1 MIVTCYNIE
10 RHLIMETHG
19 KIILIGEHAVVYN
32 KPAIVCP
39 VFDAYVSVNI
49 EPFLYTRI
57 ESDFY
62 SGPIEN
68 ATEQFESIQQLIFK
82 LMEVNH
88 IEPILIKI
96 NNNIP
101 IAAGMGASAAI
112 AGAITKAIYQKNN
125 QLLTEDD
132 LKTWISYSEK
142 IAHGNPSGID
152 MAGILS
158 NKALIFQKDHEIEH
172 IRFDVDGF
180 LLIVFSNTHGS
191 TKEAVSLVSKHTPL
205 YPNVLDN
212 MQHSVL
218 SARRH
223 IVNKDIQALGNEMN
237 QYHHYLNQLGVST
250 SLLEGMIKEARDHG
264 ALGSKLSGGGLG
276 GCIIALFDNHEKLM
290 NLKKHFYNQG
300 FQKQFVIDLKRI

>member
-1 MIVTCYNIE
+1 
-10 RHLIMETHG
+10 METHG

-39 VFDAYVSVNI
+39 VFDAYVSVDI
-49 EPFLYTRI
+49 EPFEYTRI
-57 ESDFY
+57 DSDFY
-62 SGPIEN
+62 SGSIEK
-68 ATEQFESIQQLIFK
+68 ATEQFEPIQQLILK
-82 LMEVNH
+82 LMEVND
-88 IEPILIKI
+88 IEPVLIKI
-96 NNNIP
+96 INNIP

-112 AGAITKAIYQKNN
+112 AGTIIKAFYQYIK
-125 QLLTEDD
+125 LSLTEDE

-158 NKALIFQKDHEIEH
+158 NQALIFQKDHEIKP

-191 TKEAVSLVSKHTPL
+191 TKEAVSLVSKHMPL

-218 SARRH
+218 SSRRH

-250 SLLEGMIKEARDHG
+250 PLLEGMIKEARDHG
-264 ALGSKLSGGGLG
+264 ALGSKLTGGGLG
-276 GCIIALFDNHEKLM
+276 GCIIALFDNHEKLTE
-290 NLKKHFYNQG
+290 LKQHFYNQG

>member
-10 RHLIMETHG
+10 RHLNMETHG
-19 KIILIGEHAVVYN
+19 KIILIGEHAVVYQ

-39 VFDAYVSVNI
+39 VFDAYVSVDI

-112 AGAITKAIYQKNN
+112 AGAITKAIYQNIN
-125 QLLTEDD
+125 QLLTEDE

-142 IAHGNPSGID
+142 IAHGNPSGNY

-158 NKALIFQKDHEIEH
+158 KQSLIFQKDHEIEP
-172 IRFDVDGF
+172 IRFDVDGY

-191 TKEAVSLVSKHTPL
+191 TKEAVSLVSKRIEHDQ
-205 YPNVLDN
+205 NIVDK
-212 MQHSVL
+212 MHQSVL
-218 SARRH
+218 TAKSH
-223 IVNKDIQALGNEMN
+223 IFNKDIQALGKEMN

-250 SLLEGMIKEARDHG
+250 PLLESMIKEARDYG

-290 NLKKHFYNQG
+290 DLKKHFYNQG
-300 FQKQFVIDLKRI
+300 FKKQFVIDLKRI

>member
-1 MIVTCYNIE
+1 MSSCYNIYG
-10 RHLIMETHG
+10 RLMSKMHG

-39 VFDAYVSVNI
+39 VFDANVSVDI
-49 EPFLYTRI
+49 KPFEYTRI

-62 SGPIEN
+62 SGAIEN
-68 ATEQFESIQQLIFK
+68 ASEQFEPIQQLILK
-82 LMEVNH
+82 LMEVNN
-88 IEPILIKI
+88 IEPVLIKI
-96 NNNIP
+96 INNIP

-112 AGAITKAIYQKNN
+112 AGAITKAIYQYIN
-125 QLLTEDD
+125 QLLTEDK

-152 MAGILS
+152 MAGILT
-158 NKALIFQKDHEIEH
+158 NKALIFQKDHEIEP

-191 TKEAVSLVSKHTPL
+191 TKEAVSLVSKHILL
-205 YPNVLDN
+205 YPNALDN
-212 MQHSVL
+212 MQQSVL

-223 IVNKDIQALGNEMN
+223 IFNKDIHALGNEMN
-237 QYHHYLNQLGVST
+237 QYQQYLNQLGVS
-250 SLLEGMIKEARDHG
+250 SPVLESMIKEARDYG

-276 GCIIALFDNHEKLM
+276 GCIIALFDNHDKLID
-290 NLKKHFYNQG
+290 LKRHFYNQG
-300 FQKQFVIDLKRI
+300 FFKQFVIDLKRI

>member
-10 RHLIMETHG
+10 RHLNMETHG

-32 KPAIVCP
+32 NPAIVCP
-39 VFDAYVSVNI
+39 VFDAYVSVDI
-49 EPFLYTRI
+49 EPFEYTRI

-68 ATEQFESIQQLIFK
+68 ATEQFESIQQLILK

-112 AGAITKAIYQKNN
+112 AGAITKAIYQNIN
-125 QLLTEDD
+125 QVLTEDD

-158 NKALIFQKDHEIEH
+158 NKALLFQKEQEIEP

-191 TKEAVSLVSKHTPL
+191 TKEAVSLVSKHMPL

-223 IVNKDIQALGNEMN
+223 ILNKDIQALGNEMN
-237 QYHHYLNQLGVST
+237 QYQKYLNLLGVST
-250 SLLEGMIKEARDHG
+250 PLLEGMIKEARDYG
-264 ALGSKLSGGGLG
+264 ALGSKLTGGGLG

-290 NLKKHFYNQG
+290 ELKQKFYNQG

>member
-1 MIVTCYNIE
+1 
-10 RHLIMETHG
+10 METHG

-62 SGPIEN
+62 SGSIEN
-68 ATEQFESIQQLIFK
+68 ATEQFEPIQQLILK
-82 LMEVNH
+82 LIEVND
-88 IEPILIKI
+88 IEPVLIKI
-96 NNNIP
+96 INNIP

-112 AGAITKAIYQKNN
+112 AGAIIKAFYDYIN
-125 QLLTEDD
+125 QLLTEDE

-158 NKALIFQKDHEIEH
+158 NQALIFQKDHDIES
-172 IRFDVDGF
+172 IQFNVDGYV
-180 LLIVFSNTHGS
+180 LIVFSNTHGS
-191 TKEAVSLVSKHTPL
+191 TREAVSLVSKHMPL

-212 MQHSVL
+212 MQQSVL
-218 SARRH
+218 KARKH
-223 IVNKDIQALGNEMN
+223 IFNKNIQALGNEMN

-250 SLLEGMIKEARDHG
+250 PLLESMIKEAREYG

-290 NLKKHFYNQG
+290 DLKQHFYNQG
-300 FQKQFVIDLKRI
+300 FQKQFIVDLKRV